1 MTTLFIFSLKF
12 ETKFRQKFLGNYL
25 LEMLD
30 MLKHYLLRNAI
41 LWNLFLLDFIV
52 VPIGRQL
59 SVKCRFASF
68 FVLNHTRQRNR
79 L

>member
-1 MTTLFIFSLKF
+1 
-12 ETKFRQKFLGNYL
+12 
-25 LEMLD
+25 

-41 LWNLFLLDFIV
+41 LWNLFLLEFIF

-68 FVLNHTRQRNR
+68 FVLNHTRAHRYPVSYIFVCPVIKR
-79 L
+79 PEHIYLSGT